1 MKQIHGGDVYRHPD
15 ALDFSSN
22 INPLGT
28 PKDVVAA
35 AAKSLEELEHY
46 PDVFY
51 TELRDSLASYENVPQ
66 DFIICGNGAAELIF
80 SLVRALHPRKALLP
94 APTFAEYRLALQA
107 VDSGIHTFS
116 MKDFRLGEEF
126 LKELDETFDLLFL
139 CNPNNP
145 TGFLIEP
152 DLMRRILERCRSCG
166 IFVMID
172 ECFLDFVDQG
182 EQYTMK
188 ALLSENSELFIL
200 KAFTKRYA
208 MAGIRLGYGLC
219 GCLELLQ
226 KMERMTQPWNVSI
239 PAQAAGCAALKETE
253 YVRRAQQIV
262 NEQREYLKRQMTE
275 LSLTVYDSKANYIFF
290 RGPEDLYERCLEK
303 GILIRDCSN
312 YPGLEDGYFRIA
324 VRMPEENE
332 QLLSVLREVL

>member
-28 PKDVVAA
+28 PKAVIAA
-35 AAKSLEELEHY
+35 AAESLTRLSHY

-51 TELRDSLASYENVPQ
+51 TELREALASYEAVAQ
-66 DFIICGNGAAELIF
+66 ESVICGNGAAELIF
-80 SLVRALHPRKALLP
+80 SLVRAVAPEKAMLP
-94 APTFAEYRLALQA
+94 APTFAEYRQALET
-107 VDSGIHTFS
+107 VDCEINTYF
-116 MKDFRLGEEF
+116 MKEFRVEEDI
-126 LKELDETFDLLFL
+126 LEKLDESFDMLFL

-152 DLMRRILERCRSCG
+152 QLLGRIMEKCRRCG
-166 IFVMID
+166 IFLMID
-172 ECFLDFVDQG
+172 ECFLDFVERG
-182 EQYTMK
+182 ELYSMK
-188 ALLSENSELFIL
+188 ASLPDNPEFFIL

-219 GCLELLQ
+219 GSRKLLE
-226 KMERMTQPWNVSI
+226 KMEKMTQPWNVSI

-253 YVRRAQQIV
+253 YVRMAQRLV
-262 NEQREYLKRQMTE
+262 NEQREYLKREMQKLP
-275 LSLTVYDSKANYIFF
+275 LSVYDSKANYIFF
-290 RGPEDLYERCLEK
+290 RGPVDLYERCLEK

-312 YPGLEDGYFRIA
+312 YPGLESGFFRIA

-332 QLLSVLREVL
+332 RLLSVLDEVL

>member
-28 PKDVVAA
+28 PKAVIAA
-35 AAKSLEELEHY
+35 AAESLEKLEHY

-51 TELRDSLASYENVPQ
+51 TELREAIASYEEVVQ
-66 DFIICGNGAAELIF
+66 ESVICGNGAAELIF
-80 SLVRALHPRKALLP
+80 SLVRAVNPKKAMLP
-94 APTFAEYRLALQA
+94 APTFAEYRQALEA
-107 VDSGIHTFS
+107 VDCGICTYF
-116 MKDFRLGEEF
+116 MEDFRVGEDILE
-126 LKELDETFDLLFL
+126 KLDENLDMLFL

-152 DLMRRILERCRSCG
+152 QLMCCIMEKCRRCG
-166 IFVMID
+166 IFLMID
-172 ECFLDFVDQG
+172 ECFLDFAEHG
-182 EQYTMK
+182 EAYTMK
-188 ALLSENSELFIL
+188 GELSKNPEFFIL

-208 MAGIRLGYGLC
+208 MAGIRLGYGLS
-219 GCLELLQ
+219 GSPGLLE

-239 PAQAAGCAALKETE
+239 PAQAAGCAALKEKE
-253 YVRRAQQIV
+253 YVRQAQRLV
-262 NEQREYLKRQMTE
+262 NEQREFLKREMGKLP
-275 LSLTVYDSKANYIFF
+275 LSVYDSKANYIFF
-290 RGPEDLYERCLEK
+290 KGPVDLYERCLEK

-312 YPGLEDGYFRIA
+312 YPGLESGFFRIA

-332 QLLSVLREVL
+332 RLLSVLGEVL